1 MPVRVRHDQAAL
13 ARAVRAVTPAPGL
26 VSWGV
31 DPRRNRVRVALDAR
45 ADDPATAALARR
57 LRGLGDVVS
66 VVTAARQHQQ
76 GTVRG
81 GDKWVPGSE
90 GACSVGFSAVGSDG
104 SRHFLTAGHCTNDA
118 NQAAYGYDGS
128 RVGTSNTGGT
138 HSVNAREGDF
148 GLVDVD
154 QPGWTLSPDVNT
166 YGGSDVVVTGYA
178 QPVTGMSICRSGQTS
193 GWRCGTVTAVNQS
206 VDYGN
211 VVVDGLFITNACS
224 QGGDSGGSYVSG
236 DKAVGIH
243 SGGGN
248 ACGQSNPNTDAQP
261 VGEALAKWNL
271 TLSTGGT
278 QPGKVT
284 VASPGDQTGT
294 VGQAASLTLRAS
306 GGTAPYTWS
315 ATGLPSGL
323 RIDASTGVVS
333 GTPSTAGTSSVT
345 VTARDKNGTT
355 GTASFGWTIR
365 TTGGT
370 TPTIVNPGSQT
381 AYVGTPVTLPI
392 QASNAVRYQAT
403 GLPTGLR
410 IDAATGVVSGTP
422 SQWGIFTSTVTVTG
436 SGGATASARFTWN
449 VWFR

>member
-13 ARAVRAVTPAPGL
+13 ARAARAVTPAPGL
-26 VSWGV
+26 VSWGT
-31 DPRRNRVRVALDAR
+31 DPRLNRVRVAVDAR
-45 ADDPATAALARR
+45 ADDPATTALVRQ

-66 VVTAARQHQQ
+66 IVTAARQRQQ

-81 GDKWVPGSE
+81 GETWVPGAE
-90 GACSVGFSAVGSDG
+90 GACSVGFSAVGADG

-118 NQAAYGYDGS
+118 DQAAYGYDGS

-154 QPGWTLSPDVNT
+154 QPAWTLSPDVNT
-166 YGGSDVVVTGYA
+166 YGGADVVVTGYT

-211 VVVDGLFITNACS
+211 VVIDGLFVTNACS
-224 QGGDSGGSYVSG
+224 QGGDSGGSYVTG

-248 ACGQSNPNTDAQP
+248 ACGQSGPNTDAQP

-271 TLSTGGT
+271 TLATGGT
-278 QPGKVT
+278 QPGTPT
-284 VASPGDQTGT
+284 VAAPGDQTGT
-294 VGQAASLTLRAS
+294 VGRAVSLTLHAS

-315 ATGLPSGL
+315 AAGLPAGL

-333 GTPSTAGTSSVT
+333 GTPGAAGTSTVT
-345 VTARDKNGTT
+345 VTARDRNGAN

-365 TTGGT
+365 SSGGT
-370 TPTIVNPGSQT
+370 TPAITDPGTQT
-381 AYVGTPVTLPI
+381 AYVGVPVTLTI
-392 QASNAVRYQAT
+392 KASNAVRYQAI
-403 GLPTGLR
+403 GLPPGLR
-410 IDAATGVVSGTP
+410 IDAATGVISGTP
-422 SQWGIFTSTVTVTG
+422 GQWGLFTSTVTATG
-436 SGGATASARFTWN
+436 SGGATAAARFTWN